1 MTDLFKTPEQLFKK
15 YLLSNVF
22 QLAQSNFEPFNEI
35 DQRSE
40 TEITQYLLEI
50 GLNPEGN
57 ETENQNF
64 EVDLKLT
71 TDIPN
76 RNEEL
81 ELTVNKGE
89 KEFLKGY
96 LALTDETLGLKI
108 PDLHDKYI
116 AVENRDFKKMAKT
129 FNLPEEYI
137 KIIPDK
143 IPDAMTEEQKEKIEM
158 LSNKYITKMTEQFD
172 ENSYIAEKDIQINVN
187 EKQIV
192 ADRYSLVM
200 STKTMYS
207 TITTILKELLED
219 PEFETLCQDRMTTEE
234 LEKLKTSYNDFLEKN
249 PVEEMKDESVK
260 LSVYAADGQTVK
272 SEIKMNENEISAV
285 IENNESESCIILS
298 TITAKSE
305 TNDVGLTKVAT
316 IKNSYTNNSG
326 ELSYEI
332 VTEYNKDDI
341 KTLQDEYDAKYGEYT
356 SAFSTDYSEIYE
368 DSNEKYII
376 KTTKTNDSTIVGT
389 INMEGEKFKF
399 IEDMLDIK
407 FKCQFGN
414 ATVNTLDSKNSI
426 VINDYTMED
435 YQKLLIDFGTNVA
448 KTSLTK
454 PDSFITTL
462 VTNFLGTDSSSE
474 EEILSNE
481 DSFYFTDSSEDVT
494 TDYNNITFPDDES
507 NDNYL
512 YPTNPNNEEII
523 KSEIDNSITNALTTC
538 LNNYKEMVEINIDED
553 LGNHLNVENVQQYC
567 GDRYSLELTD
577 STTIKCVIEDNGEL
591 HTYYALMNIDGAELI
606 VTDVEVLT
614 EEEYL
619 NR

>member
-22 QLAQSNFEPFNEI
+22 QLAQINFEPFNEI
-35 DQRSE
+35 NQRSE
-40 TEITQYLLEI
+40 NEVTQYLLEI
-50 GLNPEGN
+50 GLNPEEN

-64 EVDLKLT
+64 EIDLKLT

-129 FNLPEEYI
+129 FNLPDEYI
-137 KIIPDK
+137 KVIPDK
-143 IPDAMTEEQKEKIEM
+143 IPEAMTDEQKEKIEL

-192 ADRYSLVM
+192 ADRYSLVI

-207 TITTILKELLED
+207 TITTLLKELLED
-219 PEFETLCQDRMTTEE
+219 PEFELLCQDRMTTEE
-234 LEKLKTSYNDFLEKN
+234 LDKLKTSYNDFLEEN
-249 PVEEMKDESVK
+249 PVEEMEDESIKV
-260 LSVYAADGQTVK
+260 SVYAADGQTVK
-272 SEIKMNENEISAV
+272 SEIKMNENEVSAI
-285 IENNESESCIILS
+285 IENGENESTIIVS

-305 TNDVGLTKVAT
+305 TNDVGLTTVAT
-316 IKNSYTNNSG
+316 IKNLYANNSG
-326 ELSYEI
+326 ELSCDV

-341 KTLQDEYDAKYGEYT
+341 KTLQDEYDAKYGGYSNT
-356 SAFSTDYSEIYE
+356 FSTNYSEIYE

-376 KTTKTNDSTIVGT
+376 KTTKSNDSTIVGN
-389 INMEGEKFKF
+389 IYMEGEKFKL

-414 ATVNTLDSKNSI
+414 ATVNTMDSKNSI

-435 YQKLLIDFGTNVA
+435 YQKLLVDFGTNIA

-462 VTNFLGTDSSSE
+462 LTSFLGGDNSNVE
-474 EEILSNE
+474 ENLNNE
-481 DSFYFTDSSEDVT
+481 DITYDYED
-494 TDYNNITFPDDES
+494 ITLSDDENS
-507 NDNYL
+507 DNYL
-512 YPTNPNNEEII
+512 YPTNSNNEKII
-523 KSEIDNSITNALTTC
+523 KSEIDNAITNALSTC

-567 GDRYSLELTD
+567 GERYALELID